1 MQDLLDILA
10 SGVHDA
16 KNQLF
21 VAESLIASA
30 ELERQLDLGEARY
43 AVEAAAERLS
53 RTLTAYRLLRQG
65 EQASICPVI
74 VADLCAEVALAQ
86 RRHLAAKHIRLS
98 VDCQIVD
105 ECLFDRDLVTDMLN
119 NAVQNAAR
127 FARSE
132 VRLSAWLDDET
143 TVFRVID
150 DGPGY
155 ASLPPPFGIG
165 LMVAERLAAIHRRR
179 GRRGSLHLSNGGL
192 LGGACF
198 EVRLP

>member
-1 MQDLLDILA
+1 MYDLLDILA

-30 ELERQLDLGEARY
+30 ELEHGLDMGEARY

-74 VADLCAEVALAQ
+74 VGDLCAEIALAQ
-86 RRHLAAKHIRLS
+86 QRHLAAKHIRLE
-98 VDCQIVD
+98 VDCQVID

-132 VRLSAWLDDET
+132 VRLGAWLDGET
-143 TVFRVID
+143 TVFRVED

-155 ASLPPPFGIG
+155 ASLPPSFGIG
-165 LMVAERLAAIHRRR
+165 LMVAERLAIIHHRQ
-179 GRRGSLHLSNGGL
+179 GRHGSLHLTNGGR